1 MRKTTAEPGTIRT
14 GDVITNDWTAGRGK
28 AIEVA
33 YPIHDVFT
41 NPEGQRL
48 PRIRFAGWE
57 RSLHHPGYIGRWIE
71 AGFGV
76 RPGDRVYVVAEARD
90 NPRPYQEV
98 R

>member
-1 MRKTTAEPGTIRT
+1 MRKTTAEPGNIRT
-14 GDVITNDWTAGRGK
+14 GDVITNVWAMGNGK

-33 YPIHDVFT
+33 YPITDVWT

-57 RSLHHPGYIGRWIE
+57 RSLHHPGYIGRWVD

-76 RPGDRVYVVAEARD
+76 QSGERVFMVAEARD
-90 NPRPYQEV
+90 NPRPYQGV
-98 R
+98 